1 MIKKRTSNNISSFF
15 TGLLSTIVLESS
27 NLVSVIVLS
36 FVGTGILTETH
47 ALAVMLGS
55 NVGTTMTSALFGAVW
70 VGYDINMIVF
80 PLLFLGAIGISFF
93 KKREIIQN
101 IWNGFIG
108 FWVIF
113 LALSF
118 MKSGMMF
125 LTEMVDL
132 SAWMDMPTIFFF
144 AIGLVIT
151 TLIQSGTATFM
162 IALTSLHSGLISLN
176 ACLGIFLWAYLWSTI
191 TIILASIGGHAI
203 KKQVAAGH
211 VWFNIFVGI
220 MGLSTMPLLQMLF
233 ENYLIPQFWLI
244 NSVIGFYVGFRA
256 LCALLVLPF
265 VNQISLLFQKY
276 ITEQKSDLQLAIQRI
291 EQPLDTELSI
301 LALKQDILLY
311 LKMII
316 KYNLNIRD
324 FYLTDIKN
332 KEEKAEQE
340 LLLKSGDFG
349 KNYIKDAY
357 IELKNIQENLLDFLV
372 QLNQKNNNT
381 TEEVEKNTTL
391 YQIILGIGDSSK
403 YLKDVRDRVEDRKR
417 STSETSQKDYAT
429 MRKMVLEFYQDIL
442 EVLVNLDNNN
452 SMKMLHEILDQIT
465 RNDKK
470 YITMYKK
477 ESTDL
482 KLSNLIQVNRYFSLS
497 CTSLVNAIE
506 KINLTKE
513 EKKYIKESF

>member
-1 MIKKRTSNNISSFF
+1 M
-15 TGLLSTIVLESS
+15 
-27 NLVSVIVLS
+27 
-36 FVGTGILTETH
+36 
-47 ALAVMLGS
+47 
-55 NVGTTMTSALFGAVW
+55 
-70 VGYDINMIVF
+70 
-80 PLLFLGAIGISFF
+80 
-93 KKREIIQN
+93 
-101 IWNGFIG
+101 
-108 FWVIF
+108 
-113 LALSF
+113 
-118 MKSGMMF
+118 
-125 LTEMVDL
+125 
-132 SAWMDMPTIFFF
+132 
-144 AIGLVIT
+144 
-151 TLIQSGTATFM
+151 
-162 IALTSLHSGLISLN
+162 
-176 ACLGIFLWAYLWSTI
+176 
-191 TIILASIGGHAI
+191 
-203 KKQVAAGH
+203 
-211 VWFNIFVGI
+211 
-220 MGLSTMPLLQMLF
+220 
-233 ENYLIPQFWLI
+233 
-244 NSVIGFYVGFRA
+244 GFRA

-340 LLLKSGDFG
+340 LLLKNGDFG